1 MISCEVVC
9 DLMPVYASGEAS
21 AETRQLVEEHLEHC
35 AACREAF
42 GGERRVEEALAELER
57 VEEPAN
63 GRRFIYRTRRLLFAV
78 GAGALLLMG
87 CLLAGSKWAILEG
100 MALTSIGSRGIS
112 DVLALTATLVGLL
125 ALYVLLLVWR
135 SRKEGWTR
143 RGDVLLS
150 LAGGVVLAFLALTAF
165 QLLSGGVLLS
175 GVFAFLLVIA
185 ALAATFVLLPR
196 APYMTVAAL
205 LALLVVSGFLV
216 SQTVV
221 GIASLS
227 DFSLQWP
234 SDLGHPPAG
243 VEPEDAVSVDLSSL
257 GLDLAEQSQVD
268 VVNGMAVGSQTVA
281 MQATYEDEG
290 GSLLLTVA
298 EFQSWQE
305 ADRFFGSLGNR
316 ACRLGIS
323 SFDIDMSGTLGQ
335 GHVIRCYNAQTGRAY
350 NAWQT
355 EEWATII
362 EVSGGQ
368 SEAVRLAREAK
379 ALVSASYHVAAQ

>member
-1 MISCEVVC
+1 MISCDIVC

-21 AETRQLVEEHLEHC
+21 AETRRLVEEHLEQC
-35 AACREAF
+35 AACRGAF

-100 MALTSIGSRGIS
+100 MTLTSIASRGIS

-143 RGDVLLS
+143 RGEVLLS

-175 GVFAFLLVIA
+175 GTFAFLLLIA

-196 APYMTVAAL
+196 APYMTIAAL

-221 GIASLS
+221 GVALMS
-227 DFSLQWP
+227 DFTLQLP
-234 SDLGHPPAG
+234 ARLGHPPAG
-243 VEPEDAVSVDLSSL
+243 VGPQDAVSVDLSSL
-257 GLDLAEQSQVD
+257 GLELAAQSAVYA
-268 VVNGMAVGSQTVA
+268 VNSQAVGAQTTAV
-281 MQATYEDEG
+281 QATYEGPD

-305 ADRFFGSLGNR
+305 ADRFLGSWGNG

-362 EVSGGQ
+362 EVSGDQ

-379 ALVSASYHVAAQ
+379 ALVSASYRVAAE

>member
-9 DLMPVYASGEAS
+9 DLMPIYASGEAS
-21 AETRQLVEEHLEHC
+21 AETRQLVEEHLEQC

-57 VEEPAN
+57 VEEPTN
-63 GRRFIYRTRRLLFAV
+63 GRRFIYRTRRLLFAM

-100 MALTSIGSRGIS
+100 MTLTSIASRGIS
-112 DVLALTATLVGLL
+112 DVLALTATLVGSL

-135 SRKEGWTR
+135 SRKKGWTR

-185 ALAATFVLLPR
+185 ALAATFVILPR
-196 APYMTVAAL
+196 APYMTVSAL
-205 LALLVVSGFLV
+205 LALLVVSGILV

-221 GIASLS
+221 GIALMS
-227 DFSLQWP
+227 DFTLQLP
-234 SDLGHPPAG
+234 ASLGHPPAG
-243 VEPEDAVSVDLSSL
+243 VEPQDAVSVDLSSL
-257 GLDLAEQSQVD
+257 GLELAEQSEVD
-268 VVNGMAVGSQTVA
+268 AVNGLAVGSQTAAV
-281 MQATYEDEG
+281 QATYEGPDG
-290 GSLLLTVA
+290 ALVLTVA
-298 EFQSWQE
+298 EFQSEQE
-305 ADRFFGSLGNR
+305 ADRFFGSWGNR

-323 SFDIDMSGTLGQ
+323 SFEINMSGTLGQ
-335 GHVIRCYNAQTGRAY
+335 GRVRRCYNPQTGRAY

-355 EEWATII
+355 EQWTTTI
-362 EVSGGQ
+362 EVSGDQ
-368 SEAVRLAREAK
+368 SEAGRLAREAK

>member
-9 DLMPVYASGEAS
+9 DLMPIYASGEAS
-21 AETRQLVEEHLEHC
+21 AETRQLVEEHLEQC

-57 VEEPAN
+57 VEEPTN
-63 GRRFIYRTRRLLFAV
+63 GRRFIYRTRRLLFAM

-100 MALTSIGSRGIS
+100 MTLTSIASRGIS
-112 DVLALTATLVGLL
+112 DVLALTATLVGSL

-135 SRKEGWTR
+135 SRKKGWTR
-143 RGDVLLS
+143 RDDVLLS
-150 LAGGVVLAFLALTAF
+150 LAGGVLLAFLALTAF

-185 ALAATFVLLPR
+185 ALAATFVILPR
-196 APYMTVAAL
+196 APYMTVSAL
-205 LALLVVSGFLV
+205 LALLVVSGILV

-221 GIASLS
+221 GIALMS
-227 DFSLQWP
+227 DFTLQLP
-234 SDLGHPPAG
+234 ASLGHPPAG
-243 VEPEDAVSVDLSSL
+243 VEPQDAVSVDLSSL
-257 GLDLAEQSQVD
+257 GLELAEQSEVD
-268 VVNGMAVGSQTVA
+268 AVNGLAVGSQTLA
-281 MQATYEDEG
+281 MQATYEGPD
-290 GSLLLTVA
+290 GSLILTVA
-298 EFQSWQE
+298 ELQSEQE
-305 ADRFFGSLGNR
+305 ADRFFGSWGNR
-316 ACRLGIS
+316 VCRLGIS
-323 SFDIDMSGTLGQ
+323 SFEINMSGTLGQ
-335 GHVIRCYNAQTGRAY
+335 GRVRRCYNPQTGWAY

-379 ALVSASYHVAAQ
+379 ALVSASYHVAGE